1 MFSAKFT
8 VQRVDQGWAVRVGPD
23 VLVRFPTRDQAL
35 LDVNFRIRAIKA
47 AGGEARYE
55 IAHAAA
61 VEDGAICRPDAAAS
75 QVGHR
80 H

>member
-8 VQRVDQGWAVRVGPD
+8 VQRVEQGWAVRVGPD
-23 VLVRFPTRDQAL
+23 VLVRFPTCSEAL
-35 LDVNFRIRAIKA
+35 HDVNFRIRAIEA

-61 VEDGAICRPDAAAS
+61 VEAGAIGRAPAPEVGQQS
-75 QVGHR
+75 Q
-80 H
+80 

>member
-8 VQRVDQGWAVRVGPD
+8 VQRVDHGWAVRVGPD
-23 VLVRFPTRDQAL
+23 VLVQFPTRSQAL
-35 LDVNFRIRAIKA
+35 LDVNFRIRAIEA

-61 VEDGAICRPDAAAS
+61 VEAGAIGRAPGAEVGQQS
-75 QVGHR
+75 Q
-80 H
+80 